1 MHAHFCEANG
11 VPLRRLRYCHEVA
24 SQNCANASVIRISGE
39 RVRCAYDAA
48 RKKCR
53 LAARRA
59 VSSSSVLPPVVLMH
73 VPKTAGTSLRIELIH
88 SGLASEMEKREPS
101 QHKNASLAA
110 ESCFSDLYRGAG
122 RAMHVT
128 LLRNPR
134 DHVLS
139 QFYECRDSRW
149 FKLVA
154 PAFPRNES
162 FERWVM
168 RFATLGARKTTGCGV
183 HGDYGC
189 YNPINLATRQ
199 FTCRRRRGCPPFRE
213 GESAHHLSKEDVLGS
228 VGSAITNMELL
239 EVAGLTELFAES
251 WCLIEYRMRGRLSSG
266 CACEDAAEEAPRHAF
281 IRHDVATHS
290 VAALSSR
297 LLAAIDA
304 ITALDQVLYRAA
316 VVRFLRD
323 VRDVE
328 SRAGVRI
335 LCEARL
341 ELLRRTTR
349 YIPGLWTSSETK
361 FTR

>member
-1 MHAHFCEANG
+1 
-11 VPLRRLRYCHEVA
+11 
-24 SQNCANASVIRISGE
+24 
-39 RVRCAYDAA
+39 
-48 RKKCR
+48 
-53 LAARRA
+53 
-59 VSSSSVLPPVVLMH
+59 
-73 VPKTAGTSLRIELIH
+73 
-88 SGLASEMEKREPS
+88 
-101 QHKNASLAA
+101 
-110 ESCFSDLYRGAG
+110 
-122 RAMHVT
+122 
-128 LLRNPR
+128 
-134 DHVLS
+134 
-139 QFYECRDSRW
+139 
-149 FKLVA
+149 
-154 PAFPRNES
+154 
-162 FERWVM
+162 
-168 RFATLGARKTTGCGV
+168 
-183 HGDYGC
+183 
-189 YNPINLATRQ
+189 
-199 FTCRRRRGCPPFRE
+199 
-213 GESAHHLSKEDVLGS
+213 
-228 VGSAITNMELL
+228 MELL

-323 VRDVE
+323 VRGVE

-361 FTR
+361 FTQYAASRVSCAATGCSYSSHAFLHPHRSALPRTRSHTAPRPPKL